1 MSKNTV
7 KPGLTRKRG
16 KRVVENPQYAAF
28 VGRILRAYARRVAA
42 GDIEALRSMVALRS
56 DVDTAVR
63 TAVDGLRSVGYSW
76 SEVGFRLGISKQAA
90 QMRYGDPAERGAI
103 DRRLTDAGM
112 AVSVALLA
120 RVFADH
126 HPGVPAA
133 TACPGC
139 GFVYPPQVHDCP
151 TMRVVRP
158 VLYRRRAEDPRAIAR
173 LTVHQHDDLHGRKT
187 YRKSRT
193 PARDPLPTVDSPQ
206 LAIDLTAPTSGGGD

>member
-28 VGRILRAYARRVAA
+28 VARILRAYARRVAA

-63 TAVDGLRSVGYSW
+63 TAVEGLRSVGYSW
-76 SEVGFRLGISKQAA
+76 SEVGFRLGVSKQAA

-126 HPGVPAA
+126 HPGIPAA

-139 GFVYPPQVHDCP
+139 RFVYPPQVGDCP

-158 VLYRRRAEDPRAIAR
+158 VLYRRRAEDPKAIAR
-173 LTVHQHDDLHGRKT
+173 LTPEQHDDLHNRKAF
-187 YRKSRT
+187 RKSRAT
-193 PARDPLPTVDSPQ
+193 AGDYTSTVDSPQ
-206 LAIDLTAPTSGGGD
+206 LLLDLTAGGEAR

>member
-7 KPGLTRKRG
+7 KPGWTRKRA
-16 KRVVENPQYAAF
+16 KRTVENPQYAAF
-28 VGRILRAYARRVAA
+28 IRRIVAAYARRVAA
-42 GDIEALRSMVALRS
+42 GDVEALRHMVALRT

-63 TAVDGLRSVGYSW
+63 AAVEGLRSIGYSW
-76 SEVGFRLGISKQAA
+76 SEIGFRLGVSKQAA

-133 TACPGC
+133 AACPGC
-139 GFVYPPQVHDCP
+139 RFIYPPQVSDCP

-158 VLYRRRAEDPRAIAR
+158 VLHRRRAEDPRAIAR
-173 LTVHQHDDLHGRKT
+173 LTADQHDDLHGRKT

-193 PARDPLPTVDSPQ
+193 PARDPLPAVDSPQ
-206 LAIDLTAPTSGGGD
+206 LLIDLTALASGGGD